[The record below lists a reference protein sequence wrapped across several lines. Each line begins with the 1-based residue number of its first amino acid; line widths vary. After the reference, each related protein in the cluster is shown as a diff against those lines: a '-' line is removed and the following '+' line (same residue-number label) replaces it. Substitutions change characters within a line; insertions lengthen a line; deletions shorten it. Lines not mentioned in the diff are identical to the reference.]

1 MPDEHCKI
9 IEMLLDLG
17 GAIIAARTDT
27 DIVTGGVRMVRTVDT
42 L

>member
-1 MPDEHCKI
+1 MPDKHCKM

-17 GAIIAARTDT
+17 GAIIAAGTDT
-27 DIVTGGVRMVRTVDT
+27 DIVTGCIHMVRTVDT